1 MATLNCPLHGDRCA
15 NLSAAAAI
23 RVEAVWA
30 KLDRKTL
37 GYELDR
43 LTKLESV
50 AEANR
55 YYAARYPN
63 IHWSTI

>member
-1 MATLNCPLHGDRCA
+1 MRCPLHGARCA
-15 NLSAAAAI
+15 KMSAAAAI
-23 RVEAVWA
+23 RVDAVWA
-30 KLDRKTL
+30 KLDRKEL

-55 YYAARYPN
+55 YYAHRYPD